1 MQEPDI
7 GHENGSGPKARPVLE
22 AKLQVST
29 PDGSRPHAPVM
40 PGGGVTAAL
49 GVGRPAG
56 KSPSSDALSK
66 SHTHGPP
73 HLQGLPP
80 NAPQSGV
87 SRLVGVSSSIVS
99 RPKKPSPEEQFR
111 KQLAHR
117 ALEHETADKLH
128 SETHADILPAKP

>member
-1 MQEPDI
+1 M
-7 GHENGSGPKARPVLE
+7 LE

-29 PDGSRPHAPVM
+29 PDAGRQHTPVM

-56 KSPSSDALSK
+56 KAPSSDTLPK

-73 HLQGLPP
+73 HLHGLPSS
-80 NAPQSGV
+80 APQSGV

-99 RPKKPSPEEQFR
+99 RPRKPTAEEQFR

-117 ALEHETADKLH
+117 AVEHESADKMH
-128 SETHADILPAKP
+128 SEMQAPAKH